1 MKYYVP
7 VGAGGLFF
15 RAGMAV
21 TGMLGSL
28 VYWRA
33 SRRRAATS
41 LMEISSSEDH
51 PALVIRQPAGYG
63 ATTAAACARPSVSRG
78 AAMAGIDR

>member
-15 RAGMAV
+15 RVGMAA

-41 LMEISSSEDH
+41 LMEISSTEGR
-51 PALVIRQPAGYG
+51 PKLVIGQPSGYG
-63 ATTAAACARPSVSRG
+63 AMTAAPCARPSASRG
-78 AAMAGIDR
+78 AAAAGIDR